1 MFIVVLLAALVGGA
15 QEPALDQVGGG
26 GLAEYAYIGCHT
38 VTENPKDGNAAFGPF
53 GVATSTI
60 YFKQISEDGTVGPVT
75 TATPC

>member
-1 MFIVVLLAALVGGA
+1 MIIFVLLAALVGFQA
-15 QEPALDQVGGG
+15 PALDQVDGG
-26 GLAEYAYIGCHT
+26 GLAEYEYIGCHT